1 MARALRI
8 QFEGAVYHITSRG
21 NERREIFKD
30 DADRVRFLEIL
41 ELSLNTYQVLL
52 YSYILMENHYH
63 LLVETP
69 QGNISEFMRHFN
81 ITYTSYYNRRHNRV
95 GHLYQGRYKSILVDK
110 DSYLT
115 ILSRYMHLNP
125 IRVGEIIDW
134 TVREKGNY
142 LKGYPWSSISG
153 YIDEDKRLPFIDYSL
168 VLAEYGG
175 DNVKG
180 RMNYWKE
187 ICMDIPGGLNI
198 KDKVVGQSVL
208 GRDGFVKWVRREF
221 AKAEGDKREIPSLRG
236 ILRYSS
242 KDEILKVISDETDE
256 GEEGILK
263 GKGALRQMAM
273 ELLYKYG
280 GLKGMEIGQMMG
292 LDYSTVSQGRKRLRE
307 RLKKDKE
314 LQGLMG
320 RIEEKLSKVKI

>member
-8 QFEGAVYHITSRG
+8 QFKGAVYHITSRG
-21 NERREIFKD
+21 NEKREIFKD

-41 ELSLNTYQVLL
+41 ELSVNTYRVLL
-52 YSYILMENHYH
+52 YCYILMESHYH

-81 ITYTSYYNRRHNRV
+81 ITYTSYYNKRHNRV

-115 ILSRYMHLNP
+115 ILSRYIHLNP
-125 IRVGEIIDW
+125 IRVGEAVDW
-134 TVREKGNY
+134 TVREKKNY

-187 ICMDIPGGLNI
+187 ISRDIAGGLEVN
-198 KDKVVGQSVL
+198 DKVVAQSLL
-208 GRDGFVKWVRREF
+208 GSDGFVKWVRREF
-221 AKAEGDKREIPSLRG
+221 AKPEGSRREMPSLRG
-236 ILRYSS
+236 ILRYRSR
-242 KDEILKVISDETDE
+242 DEILKAISDETDT
-256 GEEGILK
+256 GEEEILK
-263 GKGALRQMAM
+263 RKGALRQLAM

-280 GLKGMEIGQMMG
+280 GLKGMEIGQIMG
-292 LDYSTVSQGRKRLRE
+292 LDYSTISQGRKRLRE
-307 RLKKDKE
+307 RLKKDEE
-314 LQGLMG
+314 LQGLKG
-320 RIEEKLSKVKI
+320 RIEEKLSKGKI

>member
-52 YSYILMENHYH
+52 YCYILMENHYH

-81 ITYTSYYNRRHNRV
+81 ITYTSYYNKRHNRV

-115 ILSRYMHLNP
+115 MLSRYIHLNP
-125 IRVGEIIDW
+125 IRVGEVMDW
-134 TVREKGNY
+134 SAREKRKY
-142 LKGYPWSSISG
+142 LKEYPWSSLSG
-153 YIDEDKRLPFIDYSL
+153 YMDEDERLPFIDYSL
-168 VLAEYGG
+168 ILAEYGG

-187 ICMDIPGGLNI
+187 ICMDMAGGLDI

-208 GRDGFVKWVRREF
+208 GRDKFVKWVRNNF

-242 KDEILKVISDETDE
+242 EDEILKVISDETDE
-256 GEEGILK
+256 GEDGILK

-280 GLKGMEIGQMMG
+280 GLKGGEIGEMMG

>member
-21 NERREIFKD
+21 NEKREIFKD

-41 ELSLNTYQVLL
+41 ELSVSTYRVLL
-52 YSYILMENHYH
+52 YCYILMESHYH

-69 QGNISEFMRHFN
+69 QGNMSEFMRHFN
-81 ITYTSYYNRRHNRV
+81 ITYTSYYNKRHNRV

-115 ILSRYMHLNP
+115 ILSRYIHLNP
-125 IRVGEIIDW
+125 IRVGEAIDW
-134 TVREKGNY
+134 TAREKENY

-168 VLAEYGG
+168 VLGEYGG

-180 RMNYWKE
+180 RMNYWNE
-187 ICMDIPGGLNI
+187 ISRDIAGGLEVN
-198 KDKVVGQSVL
+198 DKVVAQSVL
-208 GRDGFVKWVRREF
+208 GSDGFVKWVRREF
-221 AKAEGDKREIPSLRG
+221 AKPGGSRREIPSLRG
-236 ILRYSS
+236 ILRYRS
-242 KDEILKVISDETDE
+242 KDEVLKVISDETDT
-256 GEEGILK
+256 GEEEILK
-263 GKGALRQMAM
+263 RKGTLRQLAM

-280 GLKGMEIGQMMG
+280 GLKGMEIGQIMG
-292 LDYSTVSQGRKRLRE
+292 LDYSTISQGRKRLRE
-307 RLKKDKE
+307 RLKKDEE

-320 RIEEKLSKVKI
+320 RIEEKLSKGKI